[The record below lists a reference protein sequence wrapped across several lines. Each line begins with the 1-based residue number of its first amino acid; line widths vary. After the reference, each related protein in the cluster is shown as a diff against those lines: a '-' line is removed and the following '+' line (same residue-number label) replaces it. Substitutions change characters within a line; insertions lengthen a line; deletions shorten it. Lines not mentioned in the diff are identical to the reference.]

1 MHKQITRAAMAGLN
15 KKNVVRFSAVHVT
28 EYHEASV
35 GTRRSAWKSEESSSQ
50 LNLPPRRPSRD
61 LNFLTR
67 IPEDF
72 FLTETDDSETD
83 HCEPSQ
89 QQKGSTRQLRSI
101 LKTKSKY
108 TSQAPTPTPSLPRT
122 VSLASSDQSSMINEE
137 NIFSL
142 IERHRDSVLD
152 LPRLAQRCKPKF
164 EIKGQTSSIPVPSL
178 LFVGDDDGEALKF

>member
-1 MHKQITRAAMAGLN
+1 MAGLN
-15 KKNVVRFSAVHVT
+15 KKNVVRFSAVHIT
-28 EYHEASV
+28 ECHEASV

-50 LNLPPRRPSRD
+50 VNLPPRRPSRD

-72 FLTETDDSETD
+72 FLAETDDSETD
-83 HCEPSQ
+83 HREPSQ
-89 QQKGSTRQLRSI
+89 QQGRSTRQLRSI

-108 TSQAPTPTPSLPRT
+108 TSQTQSPSLPRT
-122 VSLASSDQSSMINEE
+122 VSLTSSDKNSMINEE
-137 NIFSL
+137 NMFSL

-164 EIKGQTSSIPVPSL
+164 EVKGQTSPIPVPSL
-178 LFVGDDDGEALKF
+178 LFVGDDDGEALEF